1 MYGQSADRVNPMVQ
15 HLSRNT
21 HHPSPAE
28 LGSPHYRSS
37 GRHSFIEQPTRDT
50 AITQTGADKWV
61 TQKLH
66 PWQPL
71 LLTITSKN
79 PGPAPPSFPFPPAI
93 RGLSNPHFL
102 HGLLSTA
109 GAELSSSR
117 AAPNPK
123 SWALLQAWSKLL
135 PPHLPSSSDE
145 INCGF
150 LLLVPSETP
159 LVGTGVLPI
168 SICYLFAQI
177 SPGTLPLLS
186 PCLGFPFCLSNF
198 PSYWSDP
205 APRAGGLHPHL
216 LITDSCNRCTACQ
229 WPAKIKCRLSG
240 TDISCSPQPCEEWLS
255 RSHKS
260 RNHV

>member
-50 AITQTGADKWV
+50 AITQTGADNWV

-93 RGLSNPHFL
+93 RGLSSPRFL

-117 AAPNPK
+117 AAPNPE

-135 PPHLPSSSDE
+135 PPHLPSSTDE
-145 INCGF
+145 INWGF
-150 LLLVPSETP
+150 FCSSHQKPLRWAQVCCLLVFA
-159 LVGTGVLPI
+159 
-168 SICYLFAQI
+168 ICSHRFHLAPCHF
-177 SPGTLPLLS
+177 SLLAWV
-186 PCLGFPFCLSNF
+186 FPF
-198 PSYWSDP
+198 
-205 APRAGGLHPHL
+205 A
-216 LITDSCNRCTACQ
+216 
-229 WPAKIKCRLSG
+229 
-240 TDISCSPQPCEEWLS
+240 
-255 RSHKS
+255 
-260 RNHV
+260 